1 MQFTYT
7 GNNSNFLEQSFYD
20 TAGALSVELTS
31 ITPTQAI
38 LTHTIY
44 SQANV
49 NVVLQGIGLVAN
61 ADGDF
66 ISGTITS
73 MSFNGLDIEQATIT
87 GINWSANAFQEAL
100 NDIAN
105 ESDLTGL
112 AALFNS
118 SSRITLDASSALF
131 GFNQEV
137 AWGGFLPLLTTP
149 ITFYGSPFDD
159 DVAGTS
165 GNDIIDSGASDT
177 DGDRIVGSTGND
189 IIIFQDTTDASGPG
203 YFLDYDMVSAP
214 VTFEI
219 DGVQNTGTITSA
231 GFSDTLQNVDNAL
244 VQYLGLEGT
253 SGADTYTIRLA
264 AGQVVALIGGPGSDA
279 YNVDPGA
286 GLPLLDFLFDGVT
299 SGLDLNF
306 STGVVNNDGFGFV
319 ETIDFAATPEL
330 TVLFATDLGDT
341 VTDGPGAQIV
351 RMYEG
356 DDIFLSDLAGD
367 DSIDGGEGRDTVHF
381 ESVAQGNMTLSFN
394 GSITTATDR
403 SNTEGSAAL
412 LQVETILTEGGVQ
425 LDLDK
430 HDGIGQISAADLTT
444 LTELYIAYFDRAADA
459 LGLSFWAT
467 AFQTN
472 GFSFEAIA
480 NLFFTQPET
489 TALYAGVSDGEFV
502 TAVYNNVLGR
512 DPDQDGFDFWS
523 GQLTSGNVT
532 ASGFIL
538 DLLAGARAATG
549 SPADVAYIESKTDL
563 GLYFAVIQGQND
575 IAAANSV
582 MDAFDGSADSLTTAQ
597 GLSDASL
604 ATAEAGNT
612 DLLMP
617 VVGVI
622 DNPFADIA

>member
-1 MQFTYT
+1 M
-7 GNNSNFLEQSFYD
+7 
-20 TAGALSVELTS
+20 
-31 ITPTQAI
+31 
-38 LTHTIY
+38 
-44 SQANV
+44 
-49 NVVLQGIGLVAN
+49 
-61 ADGDF
+61 
-66 ISGTITS
+66 
-73 MSFNGLDIEQATIT
+73 
-87 GINWSANAFQEAL
+87 
-100 NDIAN
+100 
-105 ESDLTGL
+105 
-112 AALFNS
+112 
-118 SSRITLDASSALF
+118 
-131 GFNQEV
+131 
-137 AWGGFLPLLTTP
+137 
-149 ITFYGSPFDD
+149 
-159 DVAGTS
+159 
-165 GNDIIDSGASDT
+165 
-177 DGDRIVGSTGND
+177 
-189 IIIFQDTTDASGPG
+189 
-203 YFLDYDMVSAP
+203 
-214 VTFEI
+214 
-219 DGVQNTGTITSA
+219 
-231 GFSDTLQNVDNAL
+231 
-244 VQYLGLEGT
+244 
-253 SGADTYTIRLA
+253 
-264 AGQVVALIGGPGSDA
+264 
-279 YNVDPGA
+279 
-286 GLPLLDFLFDGVT
+286 
-299 SGLDLNF
+299 
-306 STGVVNNDGFGFV
+306 
-319 ETIDFAATPEL
+319 
-330 TVLFATDLGDT
+330 
-341 VTDGPGAQIV
+341 
-351 RMYEG
+351 
-356 DDIFLSDLAGD
+356 
-367 DSIDGGEGRDTVHF
+367 
-381 ESVAQGNMTLSFN
+381 
-394 GSITTATDR
+394 
-403 SNTEGSAAL
+403 
-412 LQVETILTEGGVQ
+412 QVETILTEGGVQ